1 MMGGQSQRRI
11 DRIIEEMYEN
21 FLKEVGEAV
30 NNLLLPYVETG
41 KLKGVLVG
49 GPGYAKKDFV
59 DGEYMDYRLKKLVLT
74 PLVDVAYQGEAG
86 LREMVLKA
94 EEVLK
99 NHKYIEVSKLIEE
112 IKFHLAKDDGLVVYG
127 LEEIKR
133 AIEMG
138 AVDSLIVYD
147 DGDPKLETLAQEA
160 EKFGTKVFLV
170 GDEVPEAE
178 WVKKTF
184 GGAIGKLRFRIS

>member
-1 MMGGQSQRRI
+1 
-11 DRIIEEMYEN
+11 
-21 FLKEVGEAV
+21 
-30 NNLLLPYVETG
+30 
-41 KLKGVLVG
+41 
-49 GPGYAKKDFV
+49 
-59 DGEYMDYRLKKLVLT
+59 MDYRLKKLVLT
-74 PLVDVAYQGEAG
+74 PLIDVAYQGEAG

-94 EEVLK
+94 EDVLK

-133 AIEMG
+133 AVEMG

-147 DGDPKLETLAQEA
+147 DGDPKLESLAQEA